1 MAISFAPVQEAAV
14 QFDSP
19 EVATAGKSTKEVFR
33 GWVVFKLLTYD
44 FLVNNSLRVSLV
56 FISLSLVLRHTE
68 KRSYMFIS
76 M

>member
-1 MAISFAPVQEAAV
+1 M

-19 EVATAGKSTKEVFR
+19 EVATAGKSTKEILR

-44 FLVNNSLRVSLV
+44 FLVNNSLRVSLM

-68 KRSYMFIS
+68 KRGYMFIS